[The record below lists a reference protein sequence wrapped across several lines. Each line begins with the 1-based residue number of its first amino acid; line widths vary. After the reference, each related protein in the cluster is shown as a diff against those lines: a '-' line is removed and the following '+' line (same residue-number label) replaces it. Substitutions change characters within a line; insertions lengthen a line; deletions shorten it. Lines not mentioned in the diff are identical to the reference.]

1 MPEGG
6 AHTAPMARRWEDDLV
21 DVSIDAS
28 LDSLFSSLSLAPR
41 YRGNQLS
48 LLKFAP
54 EGLCYLAC
62 YKVMIMVHRTHR
74 RPNIRICASGP
85 PKQMPLH
92 PYCTGV
98 VGIGT
103 FWHIVFVTDGA
114 PQPSQLINHCNY
126 RSTIAATSTDQPLQ
140 LPTNYCNYLSTLAS
154 TDQPLKPPIN
164 HCNY

>member
-1 MPEGG
+1 
-6 AHTAPMARRWEDDLV
+6 
-21 DVSIDAS
+21 
-28 LDSLFSSLSLAPR
+28 
-41 YRGNQLS
+41 
-48 LLKFAP
+48 
-54 EGLCYLAC
+54 
-62 YKVMIMVHRTHR
+62 
-74 RPNIRICASGP
+74 
-85 PKQMPLH
+85 MPLH

-164 HCNY
+164 HCNYWSTIHWSRGAIPKTSSDPMGFGYLKTI